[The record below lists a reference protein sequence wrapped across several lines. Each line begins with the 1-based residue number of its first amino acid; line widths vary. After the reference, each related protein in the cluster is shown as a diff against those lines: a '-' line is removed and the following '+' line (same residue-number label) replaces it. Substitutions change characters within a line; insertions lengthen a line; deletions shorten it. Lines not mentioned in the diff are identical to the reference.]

1 MTTIARRSAVNR
13 ERRFTGVAMLIAVGA
28 ISGTAAL
35 GIAPAGAE
43 PQQPVKPTLSEHGVA
58 IPPQGFERQAP
69 MKSNADTAN
78 SVVQALKPS

>member
-1 MTTIARRSAVNR
+1 MTRSTSVNR
-13 ERRFTGVAMLIAVGA
+13 QRRFTGVAMLIAVGA
-28 ISGTAAL
+28 ISGAAAL

-43 PQQPVKPTLSEHGVA
+43 PQQPVKPALSDHGVA

-78 SVVQALKPS
+78 GVVQALKAS

>member
-1 MTTIARRSAVNR
+1 MITITRS
-13 ERRFTGVAMLIAVGA
+13 TGVTRQRRLTGLAMLIAVGGIGGA
-28 ISGTAAL
+28 AAL

-69 MKSNADTAN
+69 MKSGADTAN
-78 SVVQALKPS
+78 SVVQALKAS